1 MSNNYTVVKN
11 LPIPLETRTRYPLAS
26 MLKGDAF
33 TAPLSERSS
42 LHGAVRRFEKEYT
55 SHKFVVRKIDS
66 TTVGCW
72 RVE

>member
-1 MSNNYTVVKN
+1 MSNYTVVKN
-11 LPIPLETRTRYPLAS
+11 LPIPLESRTRYPLAS

-33 TAPLSERSS
+33 TAPLSERNS
-42 LHGAVRRFEKEYT
+42 LQSAARRFEKEYT